1 MTSTLMIIALPNQ
14 SGIQLPSCAAVTPT
28 STITP
33 VAETTTTE
41 MTTSTV
47 IETDRTKS
55 TKNNSGEMAGVIVG
69 TAFAVAIVVIIGF
82 FLRRFFNRHKSMG
95 SRRESNRRSDPGHLK
110 QLLSGTM
117 FSGRSTGGQRH
128 SRLRSSDSAGSFG
141 NVRPETLMDD
151 VEEKRDDI
159 EMGSTD
165 MEKLP
170 SVSSVLVLFTMA

>member
-14 SGIQLPSCAAVTPT
+14 TGIQLPSCAAVTPT

-55 TKNNSGEMAGVIVG
+55 KNNSGQMAGVIVG
-69 TAFAVAIVVIIGF
+69 TAFAVAIIVIIGF
-82 FLRRFFNRHKSMG
+82 LVRRFFNRRKSM
-95 SRRESNRRSDPGHLK
+95 SARRESNRRSDPGHLK

-117 FSGRSTGGQRH
+117 FSGRSSGGQRH
-128 SRLRSSDSAGSFG
+128 SRLRSSDSAASFG
-141 NVRPETLMDD
+141 NIRPETLMDD